1 MATSYTS
8 HGINF
13 SNITPGFGL
22 PTKYGNEQ
30 NGDFTD
36 ENSVA
41 WLLQQLLN
49 YIKVLGPILVVVL
62 SSIDFTLCIVNSD
75 DDSMAKAK
83 KKLGQRLIL
92 AALLFFV
99 PTISMALLDIFGI
112 TADPTCGIG

>member
-1 MATSYTS
+1 MCF
-8 HGINF
+8 GINSSF
-13 SNITPGFGL
+13 LSANTLCRSFL
-22 PTKYGNEQ
+22 
-30 NGDFTD
+30 
-36 ENSVA
+36 S
-41 WLLQQLLN
+41 
-49 YIKVLGPILVVVL
+49 VL